1 MRAGSAGGA
10 RGRRMM
16 EEYMPGGDDLHPAT
30 RESDLI
36 QALRDVADVERIRV
50 NQEQAKVTFGSASI
64 GPRPGVDLSEM
75 GPTGAWWSEGKRD
88 SAAGGAAAGL
98 SIMRQALS
106 GAGASTAAGIVGGL
120 AAGAMGG
127 PGGLALAGAGAAAQ
141 VGGMAL
147 GATVAP
153 QLAQYSGVREGLV
166 STHYSTDESYTKE
179 MGNRY
184 GYLRSAEAEYGTPQ
198 VLMEAGRRNRGEA
211 HPDDQT
217 YARHVADV
225 TRERARAV
233 QAQVQDITNL
243 ESVRGGVKERLEHFF
258 APFGKAGMYP
268 SRDMMEKI
276 APLFKM
282 QADAM
287 RHIDMDA
294 EATASKFAKQP
305 GNEARQIGK

>member
-127 PGGLALAGAGAAAQ
+127 PGGMAMAGAGAIAQ
-141 VGGMAL
+141 VGGMVL
-147 GATVAP
+147 GAAIAP
-153 QLAQYSGVREGLV
+153 TLAKYEGAKEGLV
-166 STHYSTDESYTKE
+166 STRYTTDESYTKE
-179 MGNRY
+179 MGARY
-184 GYLRSAEAEYGTPQ
+184 AHLRSAEAEYSTPQ
-198 VLMEAGRRNRGEA
+198 ILAETLRRTPEGASDE
-211 HPDDQT
+211 QK
-217 YARHVADV
+217 ARIGADV
-225 TRERARAV
+225 IRERARAV
-233 QAQVQDITNL
+233 QAQVMDITNL
-243 ESVRGGVKERLEHFF
+243 ESVRGGMKERLEHFF